1 MYISGFDA
9 NGAKRK
15 PIILRPNQTLLDAR
29 NTMIRYSIS
38 RVVVAKNRKP
48 VGLVTEKDMARFMY
62 QEVPTRG
69 LGEIRLD
76 EVMSKALITVKPE
89 TDLRVCART
98 MLGNHIS
105 SLLVVDNKD
114 NLKGIITKTDLT
126 NAYEE
131 FFVFE
136 HKVQEFMTKKVVTV
150 APDEPIHSAIMLMDK
165 DQLSRIVVAKNGRLI
180 GIITGRDLLALGAY
194 FGTPDPQRKK
204 KDYFSFIPSGV
215 KDFMLATDV
224 MTPNPITT
232 ALDSDLADAASIMLG
247 NRISGL
253 PVVDAKGLLAGIV
266 TKTDVVRALGS
277 HG

>member
-9 NGAKRK
+9 NRAKRK
-15 PIILRPNQTLLDAR
+15 PIILRPEQTLLDAR

-48 VGLVTEKDMARFMY
+48 VGIVTEKDMARFMY

-76 EVMSKALITVKPE
+76 EVMSKALITVDPE
-89 TDLRVCART
+89 TDLRICART

-105 SLLVVDNKD
+105 SLLVVDSKD
-114 NLKGIITKTDLT
+114 TLKGIITKTDLAT
-126 NAYEE
+126 AYEE
-131 FFVFE
+131 YFVFE

-150 APDEPIHSAIMLMDK
+150 APDEPIHSAIMLMDR
-165 DQLSRIVVAKNGRLI
+165 DQISRIVVAKNGRLI

-194 FGTPDPQRKK
+194 FDKPKSQRKK
-204 KDYFSFIPSGV
+204 KKYFSFIPSGV
-215 KDFMLATDV
+215 KSFMLAADV
-224 MTPNPITT
+224 MTANPITT
-232 ALDSDLADAASIMLG
+232 DLDSDLADATFIMLR

-253 PVVDAKGLLAGIV
+253 PVADSKGLLAGIV

-277 HG
+277 HS